1 MFTNKK
7 KNFPE
12 SGHQTLFH
20 KGKVISTLR
29 ITHSSKTNKNKQQK
43 TKHNCFCKQNLIIYF
58 ELFVGCTETKE
69 NLQKQAKTTMFGMKH
84 KFLLSSQFPYV
95 HDQPLAVVLMVNGLH
110 IHHCSLDPGL
120 ILLDKQK
127 EKPICIT
134 EEIRLQGLLHI
145 LTHTCMH
152 ALTHT
157 LYL

>member
-1 MFTNKK
+1 
-7 KNFPE
+7 
-12 SGHQTLFH
+12 
-20 KGKVISTLR
+20 
-29 ITHSSKTNKNKQQK
+29 
-43 TKHNCFCKQNLIIYF
+43 
-58 ELFVGCTETKE
+58 
-69 NLQKQAKTTMFGMKH
+69 MFGMKH

-134 EEIRLQGLLHI
+134 QEIRLQGLLHI

-152 ALTHT
+152 ALTHCIYKQNNT
-157 LYL
+157 CQLKKHIIFAPPPFPRDKTVRRLY